1 MGPNGLTD
9 NNNTSDLLLDGIV
22 FIAFLV
28 GVGCGW
34 FRLGTNCGPV
44 LLGACGGL
52 AVAFMALLL
61 RPGLLFGSFY
71 FANWL
76 LAGPLGAAG
85 AAYTIFRQKLG
96 VVRPTSSFS
105 PDWVPKFSVQI
116 FGCAAS
122 GSFLLVLA
130 IDLILNKQSGMS
142 IGLRLLL
149 DQNSSHVTELQKAG
163 YKPTLS
169 TIILAGAGIAAMYVP
184 SPPSLPS
191 FLSQLARR
199 PVISLA
205 QCLFWKEPF
214 SRTEASLHEYQ
225 ITVRGKPID
234 IPLEPESPIA
244 PGGTPFAPFNVIGMP
259 MRASEAF
266 DTWRPARKKPPL
278 GPSARAQ
285 PTRSR
290 FSHQ

>member
-1 MGPNGLTD
+1 MGGNGLTD
-9 NNNTSDLLLDGIV
+9 DSNTSDLLLDGII

-34 FRLGTNCGPV
+34 FKLGTNCGPV

-52 AVAFMALLL
+52 AIAFMALLL

-76 LAGPLGAAG
+76 FAGPLGAAG
-85 AAYTIFRQKLG
+85 AAYTIFRQKFG
-96 VVRPTSSFS
+96 VVRPTPIS
-105 PDWVPKFSVQI
+105 PVQVPKLSVQI
-116 FGCAAS
+116 FGSAAS

-169 TIILAGAGIAAMYVP
+169 TIILAGIGIAVMYVP
-184 SPPSLPS
+184 SPPSLS
-191 FLSQLARR
+191 FFLSQLAHR
-199 PVISLA
+199 PVISLG
-205 QCLFWKEPF
+205 QCLVWKEPF
-214 SRTEASLHEYQ
+214 SRTEASLQEYQ
-225 ITVRGKPID
+225 ITLRGKPID
-234 IPLEPESPIA
+234 IPLELESPVA
-244 PGGTPFAPFNVIGMP
+244 PGGKQFAPFNVIGMP

-266 DTWRPARKKPPL
+266 DRPVRKKPPL
-278 GPSARAQ
+278 GPPAQGQ